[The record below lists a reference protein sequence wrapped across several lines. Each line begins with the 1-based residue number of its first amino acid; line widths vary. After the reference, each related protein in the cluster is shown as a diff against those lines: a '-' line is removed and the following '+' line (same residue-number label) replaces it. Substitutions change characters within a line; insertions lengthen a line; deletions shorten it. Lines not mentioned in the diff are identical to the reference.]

1 MDTLTTQLRSV
12 HRIIGVR
19 YPFVERIAVALYE
32 PASDLLKTFVSS
44 NEDGKL
50 LQRYEARL
58 ADVPSLVELAR
69 THHSRVVSDIDKTFA
84 SDSVH
89 TAWLKERGYRASYT
103 VPVYQGETL
112 AAFLFFDSKQESVFT
127 EGVTSV
133 LETFAGLI
141 SQIFLLQ
148 LRVTGGMLRTVQMA
162 VGVARGRDPE
172 TGSHLERVANYSRIM
187 VRALSPKY
195 GLSDE
200 YGEYVQLFSPLHD
213 IGKVSIPDRVL
224 LKPGKLDADEWVV
237 MRSHVELGEKI
248 IQKMV
253 HDLNLENSLSAQV
266 MHNIVAA
273 HHERGDGSGYP
284 RGLRM
289 KDIPMEARIVAVADV
304 YDALSNRRPYKR
316 IWTEEE
322 CAHEL
327 CQEAASGRL
336 DHECVEALLLAKK
349 ERREVLDKYAE
360 ANPEPTQSEVHA

>member
-1 MDTLTTQLRSV
+1 
-12 HRIIGVR
+12 
-19 YPFVERIAVALYE
+19 VALYE

-58 ADVPSLVELAR
+58 ADVPSLVELAKI
-69 THHSRVVSDIDKTFA
+69 HHSRVVSDIQKTFA

-89 TAWLKERGYRASYT
+89 TTWLNERGYRASYT
-103 VPVYQGETL
+103 VPVYQSQTL
-112 AAFLFFDSKQESVFT
+112 VAFLFFDSKLEAAFT
-127 EGVTSV
+127 EDVTSV

-172 TGSHLERVANYSRIM
+172 TGTHLERVANYSRIM
-187 VRALSPKY
+187 VRALAPKY

-200 YGEYVQLFSPLHD
+200 YGEYVQLFAPLHD

-224 LKPGKLDADEWVV
+224 LKPGKLDADEWVI
-237 MRSHVELGEKI
+237 MRSHVEMGEKI

-253 HDLNLENSLSAQV
+253 QDLDLEDSLSAQV

-289 KDIPMEARIVAVADV
+289 QDIPLEARIVAVADV
-304 YDALSNRRPYKR
+304 YDALSNKRPYKR

-322 CAHEL
+322 CAQEL

-336 DHECVEALLLAKK
+336 DQECVEALLLAKK
-349 ERREVLDKYAE
+349 ERSEVLEKYADTSSDP
-360 ANPEPTQSEVHA
+360 AQSEAHA